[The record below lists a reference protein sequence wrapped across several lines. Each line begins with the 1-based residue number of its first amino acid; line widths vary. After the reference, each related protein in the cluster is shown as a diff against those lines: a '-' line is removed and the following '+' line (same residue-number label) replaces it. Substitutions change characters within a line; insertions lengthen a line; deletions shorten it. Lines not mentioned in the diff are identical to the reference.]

1 MKLLLY
7 KPFYYDLNQCSD
19 DINFYPDKNM
29 IKNAINSFFLVSTPS
44 NFRWL
49 YTLKLETLKREYN
62 RRENHNDYSPVYW
75 KLPKPKEE
83 VFKKLEVVSV

>member
-7 KPFYYDLNQCSD
+7 KPLRYDLHECAN
-19 DINFYPDKNM
+19 DINFYPEEGI
-29 IKNAINSFFLVSTPS
+29 IKDAINSFFLVSTPP

-49 YTLKLETLKREYN
+49 ETFRRDCN
-62 RRENHNDYSPVYW
+62 RMENHNDYSPAYW
-75 KLPKPKEE
+75 LLSNPKKE